1 LGNQRFLLRQSGIAI
16 YKDGVL
22 AFSVVISFFSSFYRI
37 FFLSFYKRP
46 NMIMSSEVDGLSVTA
61 MAMLMLASYIRF
73 TAIDALPAPN
83 VTTTT
88 AGTA

>member
-1 LGNQRFLLRQSGIAI
+1 
-16 YKDGVL
+16 
-22 AFSVVISFFSSFYRI
+22 
-37 FFLSFYKRP
+37 
-46 NMIMSSEVDGLSVTA
+46 MIMSSEVDGLSVTA